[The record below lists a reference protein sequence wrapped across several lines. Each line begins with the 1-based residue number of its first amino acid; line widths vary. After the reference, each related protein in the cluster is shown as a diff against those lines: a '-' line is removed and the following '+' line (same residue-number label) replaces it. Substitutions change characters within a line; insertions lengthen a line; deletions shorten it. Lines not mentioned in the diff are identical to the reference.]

1 MVYDSPSRF
10 SPQVSRLGPAA
21 VDVLD
26 PWESWQRLSGGG
38 PISTEIDGDGRGCWY
53 LLDYQQMKS
62 ALQNPA
68 VFSSQKD
75 SYKDTSQEF
84 VLLPGEVDPPV
95 HRKYRTLLN
104 PAFSP
109 GQVAAR
115 EPEIRRIC
123 VELIESFLDRGSCEF
138 MNDFAFLY
146 PTSVFLGMLGLDVRR
161 TTEFVE
167 YTHRFTRPRSASD
180 RRDVEIAIDASLRE
194 LFGERRSQPRDDL
207 ASYLLSCEIDDRPL
221 TDEELLSIGRLLFIA
236 GLDTVAATLG
246 WSFHHLAIRP
256 QDRTDLAVRPELS
269 STAVEEFLRYY
280 SVITSSRTV
289 AEDTSINGCPMHAGD
304 SIVIPL
310 APVNRDASEYEAADQ
325 FILDRHPNRHVGFG
339 LGPHRCLG
347 SHLARTE
354 LRIALEEWLARIPDF
369 SVGHPDWRPEASG
382 LEPLLGIGLSV
393 PMLSSLPLSWASTKA
408 AD

>member
-1 MVYDSPSRF
+1 V
-10 SPQVSRLGPAA
+10 
-21 VDVLD
+21 
-26 PWESWQRLSGGG
+26 
-38 PISTEIDGDGRGCWY
+38 GR
-53 LLDYQQMKS
+53 
-62 ALQNPA
+62 
-68 VFSSQKD
+68 
-75 SYKDTSQEF
+75 T
-84 VLLPGEVDPPV
+84 
-95 HRKYRTLLN
+95 
-104 PAFSP
+104 
-109 GQVAAR
+109 
-115 EPEIRRIC
+115 I
-123 VELIESFLDRGSCEF
+123 
-138 MNDFAFLY
+138 
-146 PTSVFLGMLGLDVRR
+146 
-161 TTEFVE
+161 EFVE

-194 LFGERRSQPRDDL
+194 LFDERRSQPRDDL

-246 WSFHHLAIRP
+246 WSFYHLAIRP
-256 QDRTDLAVRPELS
+256 QDRRDLAVRPELS

-354 LRIALEEWLARIPDF
+354 LRIALEEWLVRIPDF